1 MDSFAKP
8 LFSSFSC
15 KSMPCSGC
23 SSLQGVRHN
32 FKKYRQMS
40 CTKRKAVI
48 NRGKICKVLNKIDQ
62 VKNTNIYHQIFL
74 MINPVQNKAPLS
86 YQNAK

>member
-1 MDSFAKP
+1 
-8 LFSSFSC
+8 
-15 KSMPCSGC
+15 
-23 SSLQGVRHN
+23 
-32 FKKYRQMS
+32 MS